1 MHKHEFVHLI
11 LGKSRGQGFILGEGI
26 PTLYGGISPLISYD
40 DGKEQIREG
49 YKNSR
54 YDFEKL
60 YRREVANARD
70 NTPSYTTAAIVCEYI
85 RSNFGIEKLIE
96 LYYDPNINDEN
107 LLGELSK
114 LRKITE
120 PNLVK
125 EIEKIILEE

>member
-1 MHKHEFVHLI
+1 NTHEVVNLI
-11 LGKSRGQGFILGEGI
+11 ICKSRVQGFNLGEGI
-26 PTLYGGISPLISYD
+26 PTLYGGILPLISYD
-40 DGKEQIREG
+40 EGKEQIREG

-70 NTPSYTTAAIVCEYI
+70 NTPSYTTAAIVCAYI
-85 RSNFGIEKLIE
+85 RSNVAVEKLIE

-107 LLGELSK
+107 LLGELTK

-120 PNLVK
+120 PKRVK